1 MVGNGDLLACEGMC
15 ATVPIKIQQH
25 VFLVDFFILPLQRWF
40 WVFSGCNCWVLLCWT
55 IKSWLSFQRNGER
68 VQLQGEEACSSNPM
82 TLHQLRKLHFRDSVA
97 SFFCLQLQLVP
108 DSVELER
115 APEISKLLAEF
126 EDVLA
131 ELNSL
136 SPSRHMDHQIHL
148 TPNAQP
154 VNVRPCRY
162 PYFQKEE
169 IKKIGVRDV
178 KIRNYSA

>member
-1 MVGNGDLLACEGMC
+1 
-15 ATVPIKIQQH
+15 
-25 VFLVDFFILPLQRWF
+25 
-40 WVFSGCNCWVLLCWT
+40 
-55 IKSWLSFQRNGER
+55 
-68 VQLQGEEACSSNPM
+68 M
-82 TLHQLRKLHFRDSVA
+82 TLHQLRKLPFRDSVA

-115 APEISKLLAEF
+115 ASEISKLLAEF

-162 PYFQKEE
+162 PYSQKEE
-169 IKKIGVRDV
+169 IKKLVSEMLKSGIIQPSNSPFSSLFLLV
-178 KIRNYSA
+178 KKKNGTWL